1 MYPYEISSRLSEL
14 SLLDFSAQPVPNT
27 AYQDLDPLE
36 RERLR
41 KIIRTYNG
49 EKTLLELPDE
59 DLDKALQLV
68 VTVGEELIPT
78 YTGILLLGK
87 SDRLR
92 ELMPTAE
99 SAFIMMQG
107 SSVTANESFFLP
119 LLAAAEKMI
128 DFVSARNPERE
139 MEMGLFRI
147 SIPEFD
153 HRAVREAIVNA
164 FAHRDY
170 TRLGRVLLKMDA
182 DGLTISN
189 PGGFIEGVT
198 FRNILNVEPHGRN
211 PVLADALKRIGLAE
225 RSGRGVDRIF
235 EGSLR
240 FGRDLPDYSESTP
253 TTVKLFIPR
262 GLPDEHIISLITEE
276 QQRTGEAMPVN
287 SMLVLNAL
295 KQNRRMSLNEILD
308 VCCIPEAKLKAT
320 LERLNEAGMVE
331 AIGGGKGRA
340 YVLSAKSYKN
350 PVQYV
355 RQTDIDALRY
365 KELIMKLAK
374 TKRVITRKD
383 VVELLH
389 VSGPQA
395 YRLLKKLEDEGSLR
409 CEGTTRNAQY
419 HII

>member
-1 MYPYEISSRLSEL
+1 
-14 SLLDFSAQPVPNT
+14 
-27 AYQDLDPLE
+27 
-36 RERLR
+36 
-41 KIIRTYNG
+41 
-49 EKTLLELPDE
+49 
-59 DLDKALQLV
+59 
-68 VTVGEELIPT
+68 
-78 YTGILLLGK
+78 
-87 SDRLR
+87 
-92 ELMPTAE
+92 
-99 SAFIMMQG
+99 
-107 SSVTANESFFLP
+107 
-119 LLAAAEKMI
+119 
-128 DFVSARNPERE
+128 

-262 GLPDEHIISLITEE
+262 GLPDEHIISIITEE

-287 SMLVLNAL
+287 SLLVLNAL

>member
-1 MYPYEISSRLSEL
+1 
-14 SLLDFSAQPVPNT
+14 
-27 AYQDLDPLE
+27 
-36 RERLR
+36 
-41 KIIRTYNG
+41 
-49 EKTLLELPDE
+49 
-59 DLDKALQLV
+59 
-68 VTVGEELIPT
+68 
-78 YTGILLLGK
+78 
-87 SDRLR
+87 
-92 ELMPTAE
+92 
-99 SAFIMMQG
+99 MMHG

-287 SMLVLNAL
+287 SLLVLNAL

-308 VCCIPEAKLKAT
+308 VCNIPEAKLKAT
-320 LERLNEAGMVE
+320 LERLHEAGLVE
-331 AIGGGKGRA
+331 AIGNGKGRA

-395 YRLLKKLEDEGSLR
+395 YRLLKKLEGEGSLR

-419 HII
+419 HIV